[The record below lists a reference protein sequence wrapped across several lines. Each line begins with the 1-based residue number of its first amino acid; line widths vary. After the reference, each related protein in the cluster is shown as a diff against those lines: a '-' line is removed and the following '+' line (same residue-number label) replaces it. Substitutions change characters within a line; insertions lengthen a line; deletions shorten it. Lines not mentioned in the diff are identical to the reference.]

1 MVQINFAQ
9 KEVQC
14 KIVYYGPGM
23 SGKTTNLELVHGKVP
38 EAARGEL
45 TSIATTGERTLYF
58 DYMPLDLGQIA
69 GIKTKF
75 QLYTV
80 PGQIYYKSTRRL
92 VLQGVDGIVF
102 VADSNPA
109 KMAENKESLADLE
122 ENLRDMGRSL
132 KDVPVILQWNKRDLP
147 DALPVA
153 ELERELNPHGF
164 PTCEAIARTGEGV
177 FATLKELSARVLE
190 AVNKG
195 GLAGGKA
202 RPAAPAATTVKAPA
216 PVAAPRPTLVAAPAA
231 PAAAPA
237 PASAPAPVAPPARM
251 PMSTAAAASA
261 RPVPFFQE
269 ESQVGTAVA
278 EPQVAPATHGG
289 HDYAAPVQAVP
300 AYAPPA
306 YTSPAYASPGY
317 PAAPSPAADAGYLP
331 PAAPLPPAPESTYS
345 ATPLHTRVVE
355 VSGIGRPALTG
366 RVLLLVVLVL
376 GAAAAAAAVLL

>member
-38 EAARGEL
+38 ESARGEL

-69 GIKTKF
+69 GIRTKF

-80 PGQIYYKSTRRL
+80 PGQVYYKSTRRL
-92 VLQGVDGIVF
+92 VLQGVDGVVF

-132 KDVPVILQWNKRDLP
+132 KDVPIILQWNKRDMP

-195 GLAGGKA
+195 GLAGAKA
-202 RPAAPAATTVKAPA
+202 RPAAAPAAATTVKAPA

-231 PAAAPA
+231 PAVAASV
-237 PASAPAPVAPPARM
+237 PASAPAPVAPPARV

-278 EPQVAPATHGG
+278 EPAPAHVGHGG
-289 HDYAAPVQAVP
+289 HGGHGEAAPLTAAPAYSAP
-300 AYAPPA
+300 AYAPP
-306 YTSPAYASPGY
+306 YY
-317 PAAPSPAADAGYLP
+317 PAATSPAADAGYLP
-331 PAAPLPPAPESTYS
+331 PAAPLPPAPEGTYT

-355 VSGIGRPALTG
+355 VSGMGGPRLTG
-366 RVLLLVVLVL
+366 RVLLLIVLL
-376 GAAAAAAAVLL
+376 GAAAAAAALLL

>member
-9 KEVQC
+9 KEIQC

-38 EAARGEL
+38 EGARGEL

-132 KDVPVILQWNKRDLP
+132 KDVPIILQWNKRDLP
-147 DALPVA
+147 DALPVEVLQA
-153 ELERELNPHGF
+153 ELNPHGF
-164 PTCEAIARTGEGV
+164 PTCEAVARTGEGV
-177 FATLKELSARVLE
+177 FATLKDLSARVLE

-202 RPAAPAATTVKAPA
+202 RPAAAPAAATVKAPA
-216 PVAAPRPTLVAAPAA
+216 PVAAPRPTLVAAPPAPVAPAASVAPAA
-231 PAAAPA
+231 PA
-237 PASAPAPVAPPARM
+237 SVPAPVAPPARV

-269 ESQVGTAVA
+269 ESAVGTAVA
-278 EPQVAPATHGG
+278 EPAPAPAQPGRPEYGTPGFGG
-289 HDYAAPVQAVP
+289 GSYPAPAWQAPASQAPAPAPVPVP
-300 AYAPPA
+300 APA
-306 YTSPAYASPGY
+306 V
-317 PAAPSPAADAGYLP
+317 LP
-331 PAAPLPPAPESTYS
+331 PTAESSYS

-355 VSGIGRPALTG
+355 VSGIGRPGVSGRALLLI
-366 RVLLLVVLVL
+366 VLLL